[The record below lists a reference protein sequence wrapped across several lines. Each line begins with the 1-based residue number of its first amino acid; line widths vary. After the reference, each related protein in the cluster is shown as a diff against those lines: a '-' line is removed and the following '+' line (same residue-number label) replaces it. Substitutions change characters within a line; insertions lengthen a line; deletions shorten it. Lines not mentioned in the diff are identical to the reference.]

1 MGFLKKLFG
10 GSDQP
15 SDNLKKGNDNKQFD
29 TLKYDGVRALRQG
42 QSAFAVQCFTHALQ
56 LQNDLECRDYLSQ
69 AYVHTDQLPLA
80 AEQLQ
85 LLTEAQPDNI
95 SIFIRLAEVY
105 FMAENYDNMATTCI
119 RAMELDKENIGVLF
133 AYARA
138 CNGQGNAIQAIAL
151 LTKAIALKD
160 DFADARLMRGDLLLK
175 MGDANGADEDAK
187 MLQEQC
193 PDNEDVLLLVARILE
208 AKGQHNEAIEAYGR
222 VLDVNPFCL
231 AAFKERGA
239 IRMATGDS
247 KGAGEDMKQVL
258 ELDPNT
264 ASNVS
269 GEYSAEGIESKVKA
283 KYRSMDPYGIFS
295 E

>member
-15 SDNLKKGNDNKQFD
+15 SDNQKKGNDNKQFD

-56 LQNDLECRDYLSQ
+56 LKNDLECRDYLSQ
-69 AYVHTDQLPLA
+69 AYIHTDQLPLA

-105 FMAENYDNMATTCI
+105 FMAENYDNMASTCI

-193 PDNEDVLLLVARILE
+193 PDHEDVLLLVARILE
-208 AKGQHNEAIEAYGR
+208 AKGQHDEAIEAYGR
-222 VLDVNPFCL
+222 VLDVSPFCL

>member
-15 SDNLKKGNDNKQFD
+15 TDNKKKENDNKQFD

-56 LQNDLECRDYLSQ
+56 LKNDLECRDYLSQ
-69 AYVHTDQLPLA
+69 AYIHTDQLPLA

-85 LLTEAQPDNI
+85 ILTEAQPDNI

-105 FMAENYDNMATTCI
+105 FMAENYENMATTCI
-119 RAMELDKENIGVLF
+119 RAMELDKENTSVLF

-138 CNGQGNAIQAIAL
+138 CNGQGNTIQAIAL
-151 LTKAIALKD
+151 LTKAITLKD
-160 DFADARLMRGDLLLK
+160 DFAEARLMRADLLLK
-175 MGDANGADEDAK
+175 MGDANGAEEDAK

-193 PDNEDVLLLVARILE
+193 PDNEDILLLVARIYE
-208 AKGQHNEAIEAYGR
+208 AKAMHNEAIEAYCR

-247 KGAGEDMKQVL
+247 KGASEDMKQVL
-258 ELDPNT
+258 ELDSNT
-264 ASNVS
+264 ASNIS

>member
-1 MGFLKKLFG
+1 M
-10 GSDQP
+10 
-15 SDNLKKGNDNKQFD
+15 
-29 TLKYDGVRALRQG
+29 RALRQG

-56 LQNDLECRDYLSQ
+56 LKNDLECRDYLSQ
-69 AYVHTDQLPLA
+69 AYIHTDQLPLA

-95 SIFIRLAEVY
+95 SILIRLAEVY

-138 CNGQGNAIQAIAL
+138 CDGQGNAIQAIAL

-193 PDNEDVLLLVARILE
+193 PDHEDVLLLVARILE
-208 AKGQHNEAIEAYGR
+208 AKGQHDEAIEAYGR

>member
-1 MGFLKKLFG
+1 MPLAQSSDAVVFQCIKLFVVVFFLFVVG
-10 GSDQP
+10 
-15 SDNLKKGNDNKQFD
+15 
-29 TLKYDGVRALRQG
+29 
-42 QSAFAVQCFTHALQ
+42 
-56 LQNDLECRDYLSQ
+56 
-69 AYVHTDQLPLA
+69 
-80 AEQLQ
+80 
-85 LLTEAQPDNI
+85 
-95 SIFIRLAEVY
+95 RLVA
-105 FMAENYDNMATTCI
+105 
-119 RAMELDKENIGVLF
+119 
-133 AYARA
+133 
-138 CNGQGNAIQAIAL
+138 
-151 LTKAIALKD
+151 
-160 DFADARLMRGDLLLK
+160 DLLLK
-175 MGDANGADEDAK
+175 MGDANGAEEDAK

-193 PDNEDVLLLVARILE
+193 PDNEDILLLVARIYE
-208 AKGQHNEAIEAYGR
+208 AKAMHNEAIEAYGR

-247 KGAGEDMKQVL
+247 KGASEDMKQVL